1 MQGFTEHPGVGHRDP
16 GLSLGLLPVTS
27 SVLRSQPGEISFC
40 SLKQCQHAD
49 CSEQVRGLKDLKML
63 NWFMELTSL
72 KNLSRCEKGSW
83 FKSPAASLS
92 PQTRWGATSGLG
104 CDWEVARQP
113 LEGKG
118 FLGAA
123 AASWVHGQDGFA
135 PGKQPQRLMKTSVT
149 WGGLSAPALA
159 LGSRKRDP
167 GKMETNWSVK
177 IWSLCFCLF
186 FFPQFLLQLLV
197 LIMSFVIQV
206 VAKEKSLGENIKSFI
221 FLIR

>member
-1 MQGFTEHPGVGHRDP
+1 MGQRDP

-49 CSEQVRGLKDLKML
+49 CSEQVRGPKDLKML

-123 AASWVHGQDGFA
+123 AAS
-135 PGKQPQRLMKTSVT
+135 
-149 WGGLSAPALA
+149 
-159 LGSRKRDP
+159 
-167 GKMETNWSVK
+167 
-177 IWSLCFCLF
+177 
-186 FFPQFLLQLLV
+186 
-197 LIMSFVIQV
+197 
-206 VAKEKSLGENIKSFI
+206 
-221 FLIR
+221 